1 MMHSCLMMRTD
12 DQRGCFRLMMRLM
25 ILTRDRWLNDQNHIE
40 VDGLMAV
47 NDLLDYYF
55 RMENLKSL
63 ENYLYF

>member
-1 MMHSCLMMRTD
+1 MMRTD
-12 DQRGCFRLMMRLM
+12 DQRGCFRLMMRGYYCLM

-47 NDLLDYYF
+47 NDILDYYF
-55 RMENLKSL
+55 QMEHLKIL